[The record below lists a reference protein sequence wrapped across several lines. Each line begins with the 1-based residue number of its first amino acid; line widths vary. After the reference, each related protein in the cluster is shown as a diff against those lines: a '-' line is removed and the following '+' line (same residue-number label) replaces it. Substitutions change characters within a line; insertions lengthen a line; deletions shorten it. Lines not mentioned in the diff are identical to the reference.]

1 MTTTSQPLTEQCILL
16 DKFSD
21 IILALITNPAASFRE
36 KAEAEA
42 KVEELLAADRAN
54 AELIV
59 AGNAKLQELLD
70 AAMATLLPIPVVDSV
85 EEELE

>member
-1 MTTTSQPLTEQCILL
+1 MVTTSEALTEQCTLL

-21 IILALITNPAASFRE
+21 IILALITNPSASLRE

-42 KVEELLAADRAN
+42 KVNQLLAADQAN

-70 AAMATLLPIPVVDSV
+70 AAMAAVLPIPVVD
-85 EEELE
+85 EEIE